1 MSFGHDDTLRK
12 KNFDGTII
20 FLLLHKAGLNIL
32 NWAEPSRVVDGNE
45 SKSIDEQEINVY
57 SRVSGQMFA
66 FDLI

>member
-1 MSFGHDDTLRK
+1 MSFGHDYTLRK

-20 FLLLHKAGLNIL
+20 FLLLHKAGLNIHKAGL
-32 NWAEPSRVVDGNE
+32 LMDHE

-57 SRVSGQMFA
+57 CRVSGQMFA